1 MAASNTGFSSYKKLY
16 QLFEDIIMDIK
27 NKSLKNCCG
36 ISKLLYLRKKMKFY
50 SDFTTQYVNEICQ
63 SLNARFENLSTLR
76 DQPFVIEN
84 FETLTDFLQNY
95 IVYSSNIFVHL
106 NNLGLV
112 NKGKCPYTGQ
122 KTDHSS
128 PSWSYMN
135 NRKVYLSQKGHSIMQ
150 KEDEE
155 NRRKVLGF

>member
-1 MAASNTGFSSYKKLY
+1 
-16 QLFEDIIMDIK
+16 MDIK
-27 NKSLKNCCG
+27 NKSFKNCCG
-36 ISKLLYLRKKMKFY
+36 IFKMLYLIKKMKFY
-50 SDFTTQYVNEICQ
+50 SEFTTQYVNEICQ
-63 SLNARFENLSTLR
+63 SLNASFDNLSTLR

-135 NRKVYLSQKGHSIMQ
+135 SRKVYLSQKGYSIMQ
-150 KEDEE
+150 KEEEE
-155 NRRKVLGF
+155 NRRRVLGF

>member
-1 MAASNTGFSSYKKLY
+1 
-16 QLFEDIIMDIK
+16 MDIK
-27 NKSLKNCCG
+27 NKSLKNCYG

-50 SDFTTQYVNEICQ
+50 SEFTTQYVNEICQ
-63 SLNARFENLSTLR
+63 SLNARFENLTTLR

-84 FETLTDFLQNY
+84 FETLTDFLQTY
-95 IVYSSNIFVHL
+95 IVYSSNIFEHL

-135 NRKVYLSQKGHSIMQ
+135 SRKVYLSQKGHSIMQ